1 MKIMKLKNYRLALC
15 FLVLMTSFGCKKEVI
30 PYFTGGNS
38 ANFWLHVYNFS
49 LFGATT
55 AVKPQD
61 TIILDIALSGKL
73 EDHDRIASAVA
84 VPDPAGTL
92 DAARLTTAT
101 PDQYQILGG
110 VIPAKQLYGKF
121 KILVKNPELM
131 ANQDLLL
138 KIKMTETADFVLG
151 LTENNYI
158 NLKWS
163 RKILQPATWNAM
175 RYFFCATYSTQ
186 VYKIFI
192 EVTGL
197 KEFYYYQGQITAEE
211 GFVMGTNFGNRV
223 RALSALQGS
232 PLLHDDGANAGLP
245 IIPIY

>member
-1 MKIMKLKNYRLALC
+1 MKLLYYK
-15 FLVLMTSFGCKKEVI
+15 LVLCLLVLIPIFGCKKEVI
-30 PYFTGGNS
+30 PYFIGGDS

-55 AVKPQD
+55 AQKPQD

-73 EDHDRIASAVA
+73 ADHDRFASAVA
-84 VPDPAGTL
+84 VPDPAGTP
-92 DAARLTTAT
+92 DASRLTTAT
-101 PDQYQILGG
+101 SDQYQILGG
-110 VIPAKQLYGKF
+110 VIKANAQYGKF
-121 KILVKNPELM
+121 KILVKNPELL

-138 KIKMTETADFVLG
+138 KIKMTENADFVLG
-151 LTENNYI
+151 LAENNFV

-175 RYFFCATYSTQ
+175 RFFFCATYSTQ
-186 VYKIFI
+186 VYKIFM

-197 KEFYYYQGQITAEE
+197 KEFYYYQGQITQEE
-211 GFVMGTNFGNRV
+211 GFVMGKNFGDRV
-223 RALSALQGS
+223 RQLSAQQGS

-245 IIPIY
+245 IVPIY